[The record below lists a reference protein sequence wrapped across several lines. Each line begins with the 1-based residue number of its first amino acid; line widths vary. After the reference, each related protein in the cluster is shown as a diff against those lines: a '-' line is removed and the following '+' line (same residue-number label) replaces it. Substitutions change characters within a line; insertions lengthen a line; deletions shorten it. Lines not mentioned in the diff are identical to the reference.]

1 MSCINKITKPK
12 LQEKIYME
20 YLEFLQ
26 NKMKLS
32 KNTGFDVKESELI
45 SDLLPHQ
52 RDVVIWAIKGGRRAL
67 FESFGL
73 GKTLQ
78 QLEICRIITNKMGGK
93 ALIVCPL
100 GVKQEFRKDS
110 KRFYNKDI
118 PYVKTMKECTDS
130 ESTILITN
138 YERVR
143 DGDIDPKYFNVTS
156 LDEASVLRSYGSI
169 TYQTFLNKFHGV
181 KYKFVCTATPSPNK
195 YKELIHYGGYL
206 EIMDTG
212 QALTRFFKRDSTKAN
227 NLKLHPHKETEF
239 WLWLNSWAIFLTK
252 PSDLG
257 YSDNGYDMPEFNI
270 YYHCLDADHLTA
282 GTDRDGQ
289 VKMFRN
295 AALGLKDASKE
306 KRDSMSERIIKMTE
320 LINNEPERHCIIWH
334 DLEAERHAIKKA
346 LPEAIEVYG
355 SQDLDIREQRI
366 IDFSEGKYKYLATK
380 PRISGQGCNFQY
392 HCDKAI
398 FLGIGYKFNDFIQA
412 IHRIYRFQQ
421 SNICDIHIIYSES
434 ESEVLK
440 VLKNKWMQHNELVK
454 QMTNIIKENGLS
466 IINSKQKLM
475 RTIGIE
481 RKEEKGEHYHAILN
495 DCVVE
500 TETMKENSIDL
511 IHTSIPFSNH
521 YEYTPTYNDFGH
533 TDDNDHF
540 FKQMEFLTPQLFRI
554 LKPGRVCAVHVKDRI
569 LFGNATGDGM
579 PTLDPFS
586 DFTVMHFL
594 KHDFRYF
601 GRITIETDVVR
612 ENNQTYRLGWTEQT
626 KDGSKMGIGC
636 PEYILLFRKLPTDT
650 SRAYADIPVTKTKQE
665 YTRGQWQID
674 ARAKWNSSGDR
685 FMSSDEI
692 KQLPIDRVNKYY
704 SEFMKNRVYNYNT
717 HVNTAK
723 EMDNIGKLP
732 ATFQTLNIPSR
743 SFFVWDDINR
753 MLTLNSA
760 QSNKK
765 LNMHICPLQFDIVD
779 RVINRF
785 SNKGEIVF
793 DPFAGLFTVPFR
805 AMKAG
810 RVGIGTELNHESYRD
825 GLFYLKKQEID
836 MSTPTLFNVISTD
849 DNIDIEVGCLR
860 D

>member
-1 MSCINKITKPK
+1 MT
-12 LQEKIYME
+12 

-26 NKMKLS
+26 AKMKLS
-32 KNTGFDVKESELI
+32 ENSGFDIDENELNPA
-45 SDLLPHQ
+45 LLPHQ
-52 RDVVIWAIKGGRRAL
+52 RDIFIWAIKGGRRAL

-78 QLEICRIITNKMGGK
+78 QLEICRIITEKIGGK

-100 GVKQEFRKDS
+100 GVKQEFKKDA
-110 KRFYNKDI
+110 KRFLNIEI
-118 PYVKTMKECTDS
+118 PYVKTQEECEAQDHK
-130 ESTILITN
+130 ILITN

-143 DGDIDPKYFNVTS
+143 DGNINPLYFTVTS
-156 LDEASVLRSYGSI
+156 LDEASVLRSYGSL
-169 TYQTFLNKFHGV
+169 TYQSFLQKFNGV

-206 EIMDTG
+206 GIMDTG

-227 NLKLHPHKETEF
+227 NLTLHPHKEQEF
-239 WLWLNSWAIFLTK
+239 WLWLNSWAVFVTK

-257 YSDNGYDMPEFNI
+257 YSDEGYNLPKLNI
-270 YYHCLDADHLTA
+270 HYHCLTVDHLSA
-282 GTDRDGQ
+282 GQDQDGQ

-295 AALGLKDASKE
+295 AALGLKDAAKE
-306 KRDSMSERIIKMTE
+306 KKDSLPSRVKKMVELVKSEPDRY
-320 LINNEPERHCIIWH
+320 CIIWH

-346 LPEAIEVYG
+346 LPESVEVFG
-355 SQDLDIREQRI
+355 TQDLDIREQRI
-366 IDFSEGKYKYLATK
+366 IDFSEGKYLYLATK
-380 PRISGQGCNFQY
+380 PEISGQGCNFQY
-392 HCDKAI
+392 HCNKAI

-412 IHRIYRFQQ
+412 IHRIYRFLQDKE
-421 SNICDIHIIYSES
+421 CDIHIIYSES
-434 ESEVLK
+434 EADILK
-440 VLKNKWMQHNELVK
+440 VLKEKWKQHDELVK
-454 QMTNIIKENGLS
+454 QMTDIIKENGLN
-466 IINSKQKLM
+466 IINAKQKLM
-475 RTIGIE
+475 RTIGVE
-481 RKEEKGEHYHAILN
+481 RKEVNGIKYTAILN

-500 TETMKENSIDL
+500 TETMSENSVDL

-540 FKQMEFLTPQLFRI
+540 FAQMDFLTPQLLRI
-554 LKPGRVCAVHVKDRI
+554 LRPGRVCAIHVKDRI
-569 LFGNATGDGM
+569 LFGNTTGDGM

-586 DFTVMHFL
+586 DHTVMHFL
-594 KHDFRYF
+594 KHGFRYF

-636 PEYILLFRKLPTDT
+636 PEYVLLFRKLPTDT
-650 SRAYADIPVTKTKQE
+650 SKAYADIPVKKTKKE

-685 FMSSDEI
+685 FMTPDEI
-692 KQLPIDRVNKYY
+692 KQLPIDRVNAYFY
-704 SEFMKNRVYNYNT
+704 EYMKNRVYDYGF
-717 HVNTAK
+717 HINTAK

-732 ATFQTLNIPSR
+732 ATFQTLNIPTR

-753 MLTLNSA
+753 MITLNSE
-760 QSNKK
+760 QSRKK
-765 LNMHICPLQFDIVD
+765 LSMHICPLQFDIVD
-779 RVINRF
+779 RIINRF
-785 SNKGEIVF
+785 SNKGETVF

-805 AMKAG
+805 AILLG
-810 RVGIGTELNHESYRD
+810 RKGVGVELNPDSFRD

-836 MSTPTLFNVISTD
+836 MTMPTLFNM
-849 DNIDIEVGCLR
+849 IDSEVGCLR

>member
-1 MSCINKITKPK
+1 MKINKT
-12 LQEKIYME
+12 

-26 NKMKLS
+26 AKMKLS
-32 KNTGFDVKESELI
+32 ENSGFDIDEKELI
-45 SDLLPHQ
+45 PQLLPHQ
-52 RDVVIWAIKGGRRAL
+52 RDIVLWAIKGGRRAL

-78 QLEICRIITNKMGGK
+78 QLEICRIITHKKGGK

-100 GVKQEFRKDS
+100 GVKQEFRKDA
-110 KRFYNKDI
+110 KKFYGIDI
-118 PYVKTMKECTDS
+118 PYVKTQEECEAQDHK
-130 ESTILITN
+130 ILITN

-143 DGDIDPKYFNVTS
+143 DGNINPTCFTVTS
-156 LDEASVLRSYGSI
+156 LDEASVLRSYGSL
-169 TYQTFLNKFHGV
+169 TYQSFLNKFRGV
-181 KYKFVCTATPSPNK
+181 KYKYVCTATPSPNK
-195 YKELIHYGGYL
+195 YKELIHYAGYL

-257 YSDNGYDMPEFNI
+257 YSDEGYNLPKLNI
-270 YYHCLDADHLTA
+270 HYHCLKADHLTA
-282 GTDRDGQ
+282 GTDQDGQ

-295 AALGLKDASKE
+295 AALGLKDASRE
-306 KRDSMSERIIKMTE
+306 KRDSLPSRINKMVE
-320 LINNEPERHCIIWH
+320 LIKLEPDRHTIIWH

-346 LPEAIEVYG
+346 LPESVEVYG
-355 SQDLDIREQRI
+355 TQDLDIREQRI
-366 IDFSEGKYKYLATK
+366 IDFSEGGFKFLATK
-380 PRISGQGCNFQY
+380 PEISGQGCNFQY

-421 SNICDIHIIYSES
+421 DKPCDIHIIYSES
-434 ESEVLK
+434 ETEILK
-440 VLKNKWMQHNELVK
+440 VLKEKWQQHDELVK
-454 QMTNIIKENGLS
+454 QMTDIIKENGLN
-466 IINSKQKLM
+466 IINAKQKLM

-481 RKEEKGEHYHAILN
+481 RKEEAGTFYKAILN

-500 TETMKENSIDL
+500 TESMQENSIDL

-533 TDDNDHF
+533 TDSNDHF
-540 FKQMEFLTPQLFRI
+540 FAQMDYLTPQLLRI
-554 LKPGRVCAVHVKDRI
+554 LRPGRVCAVHVKDRI
-569 LFGNATGDGM
+569 LFGNTTGDGM

-594 KHDFRYF
+594 KHGFRYF
-601 GRITIETDVVR
+601 GRVTVETDVVR

-626 KDGSKMGIGC
+626 KDGSKMGVGC
-636 PEYILLFRKLPTDT
+636 PEYVLLFRKLPTDT
-650 SRAYADIPVTKTKQE
+650 GRAYADSPVIKTKQE

-685 FMSSDEI
+685 FMTPAEI
-692 KQLPIDRVNKYY
+692 KQLPIDRLNKYFY
-704 SEFMKNRVYNYNT
+704 EYMKNKVYDYDI

-723 EMDNIGKLP
+723 EMDSLGKLP
-732 ATFQTLNIPSR
+732 ATFQTLNVPSR

-760 QSNKK
+760 QSQKK

-785 SNKGEIVF
+785 SNKGDVVF

-805 AMKAG
+805 AMMMG
-810 RVGIGTELNHESYRD
+810 RYGIGTELNPESFRD
-825 GLFYLKKQEID
+825 GMFYLRKQEID
-836 MSTPTLFNVISTD
+836 MTTPTLFNL
-849 DNIDIEVGCLR
+849 IEVA
-860 D
+860 

>member
-1 MSCINKITKPK
+1 M
-12 LQEKIYME
+12 EKT

-32 KNTGFDVKESELI
+32 ENTGFDIDESELI
-45 SDLLPHQ
+45 PALLPHQ
-52 RDVVIWAIKGGRRAL
+52 RDIVLWAIKGGRRAL
-67 FESFGL
+67 LESFGL

-78 QLEICRIITNKMGGK
+78 QLEICRIITGKIGGK

-100 GVKQEFRKDS
+100 GVKQEFKKDI
-110 KRFYNKDI
+110 KRFYNSDI
-118 PYVKTMKECTDS
+118 PYVKTMQECIDS
-130 ESTILITN
+130 ESSILITN

-143 DGDIDPKYFNVTS
+143 DGNIDPKYFSVTS
-156 LDEASVLRSYGSI
+156 LDEASVLRSYGSL

-195 YKELIHYGGYL
+195 YKELIHYAGYL

-227 NLKLHPHKETEF
+227 NLKLHPHKEQEF

-257 YSDNGYDMPEFNI
+257 YSDEGYDLPKLNI
-270 YYHCLDADHLTA
+270 HYHCLDADHLTA
-282 GTDRDGQ
+282 GHDQDGQ

-295 AALGLKDASKE
+295 AALGLRDACKE
-306 KRDSMSERIIKMTE
+306 KRDSLQGRIIKMIE
-320 LINNEPERHCIIWH
+320 LINAEPERHAIIWH
-334 DLEAERHAIKKA
+334 DLEAERHSIKKA
-346 LPEAIEVYG
+346 LSETIEVYG

-366 IDFSEGKYKYLATK
+366 IDFSEGNYKYLATK

-421 SNICDIHIIYSES
+421 DNICDIHIIYSES
-434 ESEVLK
+434 ESEILK
-440 VLKNKWMQHNELVK
+440 ALQNKWLQHDELVK
-454 QMTNIIKENGLS
+454 QMTDIIKENGLN
-466 IINSKQKLM
+466 IINAKQKLM
-475 RTIGIE
+475 RTIGLE
-481 RKEEKGEHYHAILN
+481 RKEEKGEYYHAILN

-500 TETMKENSIDL
+500 TETIQENSIDL

-521 YEYTPTYNDFGH
+521 YEYTPKYNDFGH
-533 TDDNDHF
+533 TDNNDHF
-540 FKQMEFLTPQLFRI
+540 FNQMDYLTPQLFRI
-554 LKPGRVCAVHVKDRI
+554 LKPGRVCAIHVKDRI
-569 LFGNATGDGM
+569 LFGNTTGDGM

-594 KHDFRYF
+594 KHGFRYF
-601 GRITIETDVVR
+601 GRVTIETDVVR

-626 KDGSKMGIGC
+626 KDGSKMGVGC
-636 PEYILLFRKLPTDT
+636 PEYLLLFRKLPTDT
-650 SRAYADIPVTKTKQE
+650 SRAYADNPVVKTKGE

-685 FMSSDEI
+685 FLSSIEM
-692 KQLPIDRVNKYY
+692 KQFPIDRVNKYY
-704 SEFMKNRVYNYNT
+704 TEFMKGNIYDYEN
-717 HVNTAK
+717 HVNTAR

-743 SFFVWDDINR
+743 SFFIWDDINR

-810 RVGIGTELNHESYRD
+810 RIGIGIELNPDSFRD
-825 GLFYLKKQEID
+825 GLFYLRKQEID
-836 MSTPTLFNVISTD
+836 INTPTLFNVITAETEL
-849 DNIDIEVGCLR
+849 IETK
-860 D
+860 

>member
-1 MSCINKITKPK
+1 
-12 LQEKIYME
+12 ME

-26 NKMKLS
+26 NKIKLAENS
-32 KNTGFDVKESELI
+32 GIDILD
-45 SDLLPHQ
+45 SDLNPSLLPHQ
-52 RDVVIWAIKGGRRAL
+52 RDIVKWAIKGGRRAL

-73 GKTLQ
+73 GKTFQ
-78 QLEICRIITNKMGGK
+78 QLEICKILTEKIGGK

-118 PYVKTMKECTDS
+118 PYVKTMQECIDS
-130 ESTILITN
+130 ESSILITN

-143 DGDIDPKYFNVTS
+143 DGNIDPLYFTVCS
-156 LDEASVLRSYGSI
+156 LDEASVLRSYGSL
-169 TYQTFLNKFHGV
+169 TYQTFLNKFRGV

-227 NLKLHPHKETEF
+227 NLKLHPHKEKEF
-239 WLWLNSWAIFLTK
+239 WLWLNSWAVFVTK

-257 YSDNGYDMPEFNI
+257 YSDEGYDLPKLNI
-270 YYHCLDADHLTA
+270 HYHCLNADHLSA
-282 GTDRDGQ
+282 GQDGDGQ

-295 AALGLKDASKE
+295 AALGLKAASKE
-306 KRDSMSERIIKMTE
+306 KRDSLQDRIIKMVE
-320 LINNEPERHCIIWH
+320 LINTEKERHAIIWH

-346 LPEAIEVYG
+346 LPESVEVYG
-355 SQDLDIREQRI
+355 TLDLDIREQRI

-380 PRISGQGCNFQY
+380 PEISGQGCNFQY
-392 HCDKAI
+392 FCDKAI

-412 IHRIYRFQQ
+412 IHRIFRFQQ
-421 SNICDIHIIYSES
+421 SNECDIHIIYSES
-434 ESEVLK
+434 ETEVLK
-440 VLKNKWMQHNELVK
+440 VLKEKWVQHEILVK
-454 QMTNIIKENGLS
+454 QMTDIIKENGLN
-466 IINSKQKLM
+466 IINSKDKLM
-475 RTIGIE
+475 RTIGIQ
-481 RKEEKGEHYHAILN
+481 RKEENGKLYKAILN

-500 TETMKENSIDL
+500 IETMGDNSVHL
-511 IHTSIPFSNH
+511 IHSSFPFSNH

-533 TDDNDHF
+533 TDNNDHF
-540 FKQMEFLTPQLFRI
+540 FAQCDFLTPHLYRI
-554 LKPGRVCAVHVKDRI
+554 LKPGRVCAIHVKDRI

-594 KHDFRYF
+594 KHGFRYF

-612 ENNQTYRLGWTEQT
+612 ENNQTYRLGWTEQC
-626 KDGSKMGIGC
+626 KDGSKMGVGC
-636 PEYILLFRKLPTDT
+636 PEYILLFRKLPTDQ
-650 SRAYADIPVTKTKQE
+650 SKAYADIPVKKTKKD
-665 YTRGQWQID
+665 YHRGQWQID
-674 ARAKWNSSGDR
+674 ARAKWNSSGER
-685 FMSSDEI
+685 FLTPDEI
-692 KQLPIDRVNKYY
+692 RQFPIDRLNKYY
-704 SEFMKNRVYNYNT
+704 YEFMKDRIYSYSN

-723 EMDNIGKLP
+723 EFDDINKLP

-743 SFFVWDDINR
+743 TFFVWDDINR

-760 QSNKK
+760 QSRKK

-779 RVINRF
+779 RIINRF

-805 AMKAG
+805 AAIAG
-810 RVGIGTELNHESYRD
+810 RFGIGTELNPESYND
-825 GLFYLKKQEID
+825 GLFYLRKQEID
-836 MSTPTLFNVISTD
+836 ANMPTLFNT
-849 DNIDIEVGCLR
+849 IDFENEMLDSDSNYWKTLGGCLR

>member
-1 MSCINKITKPK
+1 MN
-12 LQEKIYME
+12 

-32 KNTGFDVKESELI
+32 ENSGFDIDESELNPA
-45 SDLLPHQ
+45 LLPHQ
-52 RDVVIWAIKGGRRAL
+52 KDVIIWAIKGGRRAL

-78 QLEICRIITNKMGGK
+78 QLEICRIITEKKGGK

-100 GVKQEFRKDS
+100 GVKQEFKKDA
-110 KRFYNKDI
+110 KKFLGIEI
-118 PYVKTMKECTDS
+118 PYVKTLEECKASDHS
-130 ESTILITN
+130 ILITN

-143 DGDIDPKYFNVTS
+143 DGNIDPLYFTVTT
-156 LDEASVLRSYGSI
+156 LDEASVLRSYGSL

-195 YKELIHYGGYL
+195 YKELIHYAGYL

-227 NLKLHPHKETEF
+227 NLKIHPHKEQEF

-257 YSDNGYDMPEFNI
+257 YSDKGYDLPKLNI
-270 YYHCLDADHLTA
+270 HYHCLDADHNTA
-282 GTDRDGQ
+282 GHDQDGQ

-295 AALGLKDASKE
+295 AALGLKDASRE
-306 KRDSMSERIIKMTE
+306 KRDSLSDRIIKMVE
-320 LINNEPERHCIIWH
+320 LINAEPERHAIIWH

-346 LPEAIEVYG
+346 LPEAVEVYG
-355 SQDLDIREQRI
+355 TQDLDIREQRI
-366 IDFSEGKYKYLATK
+366 IDFSDGKFKYLATK
-380 PRISGQGCNFQY
+380 PEISGQGCNFQY
-392 HCDKAI
+392 YCDKAI

-412 IHRIYRFQQ
+412 VHRIYRFQQ
-421 SNICDIHIIYSES
+421 DKICDMHIIYSES
-434 ESEVLK
+434 ETEILK
-440 VLKNKWMQHNELVK
+440 VLNDKWKQHNELVK
-454 QMTNIIKENGLS
+454 QMTEIIKENGLN

-481 RKEEKGEHYHAILN
+481 RKEVSGENFIAILN

-500 TETMKENSIDL
+500 TEEMQENSIDL

-533 TDDNDHF
+533 TDDNEHF
-540 FKQMEFLTPQLFRI
+540 FAQMDFLTPQLFRI
-554 LKPGRVCAVHVKDRI
+554 LKPGRVCAIHVKDRI

-594 KHDFRYF
+594 KHGFRYF
-601 GRITIETDVVR
+601 GRVTIETDVVR
-612 ENNQTYRLGWTEQT
+612 ENNQTYRLGWTEQC
-626 KDGSKMGIGC
+626 KDGSKMGVGC
-636 PEYILLFRKLPTDT
+636 PEYLLLFRKLPTDQT
-650 SRAYADIPVTKTKQE
+650 KAYADTTVTKTKQD

-685 FMSSDEI
+685 FLTPQEI
-692 KQLPIDRVNKYY
+692 KQFPIDRVNKYY
-704 SEFMKNRVYNYNT
+704 TEYMQNRVYDYTN
-717 HVNTAK
+717 HVETAK
-723 EMDNIGKLP
+723 EMDSIGKLP

-760 QSNKK
+760 QSQKK

-785 SNKGEIVF
+785 SNKGETVF

-805 AMKAG
+805 AIIAG
-810 RVGIGTELNHESYRD
+810 RKGIGTELNPESFRD
-825 GLFYLKKQEID
+825 GLFYLKKQEIT
-836 MSTPTLFNVISTD
+836 MSMPTLFNMMDAELQKVS
-849 DNIDIEVGCLR
+849 
-860 D
+860 